1 MLGVARLRAMVRYQS
16 ADFAGAA
23 SHAVVGSLGM
33 TFTF

>member
-1 MLGVARLRAMVRYQS
+1 MLGIARLCGTVGYQS

-33 TFTF
+33 AFKF